1 MIKRNLFIF
10 FKALPFILFILFT
23 QKRFVIFG
31 ARRTLSEKYHSKSAR
46 RLTQIIAALGPT
58 FIKLAQ
64 VISTRADFLPAAYL
78 EALSTLQDEVP
89 PVSFSKIK
97 PIIEKDLGKSIDGIF
112 EKFTEEPLAAAS
124 VAQVY
129 RAVYKGKDVIV
140 KAIRP
145 DIEKNVA
152 IDIRTLRSVL
162 NLLKFFFPQN
172 KSIQSI
178 FVVLREFSVT
188 IYEEMDLIHESKNIK
203 EFRKIAKELD
213 FIVIPKIYSELTSKN
228 ILVMDFYKGI
238 KITNFIQIKE
248 MGLDPKKIIDKLIE
262 FYIYQALVSGIV
274 HADPHPGNILVSGGG
289 KIIMLDFGLVIH
301 ILEDTKQNLIKAVL
315 AGIKEDIPGIID
327 AYYALGIINKEVSRQ
342 LLENMAGKLYKVLSQ
357 KDISSK
363 KIQVIITEIMK
374 SFYAFPF
381 ELPQN
386 LVYIFKTAA
395 LLEGI
400 GTAYNPSY
408 NLVKDII
415 PVAKRY
421 IKQTELGK
429 GFSPINL
436 IKNGFNQ
443 FKEFINDT
451 RRLMHVAYSE
461 DFRVKIHPT
470 NISGLENFLIH
481 VIKRLIAS
489 VIGGFIG
496 IVSALI
502 FIEYKNVYMLIAGLA
517 ISVFT
522 VFLSVAFPI
531 KTTYGYSTL
540 LDVFRHR
547 NDG

>member
-481 VIKRLIAS
+481 VIKRLIAA

-496 IVSALI
+496 IISALI
-502 FIEYKNVYMLIAGLA
+502 FIGYKNVYMLIAGLA
-517 ISVFT
+517 ISAFT

>member
-1 MIKRNLFIF
+1 LIKRNLFIF
-10 FKALPFILFILFT
+10 FKAVPFILFILFT

-31 ARRTLSEKYHSKSAR
+31 ARRTLSEKYHSKSAKW
-46 RLTQIIAALGPT
+46 LTRIIAALGPT

-64 VISTRADFLPAAYL
+64 VISTRADFLPPAYL
-78 EALSTLQDEVP
+78 DALSTLQDEVP
-89 PVSFSKIK
+89 PVSFSRIK
-97 PIIEKDLGKSIDGIF
+97 PIIEKDSGKSINDIF

-129 RAVYKGKDVIV
+129 RAVYKSKDVIV
-140 KAIRP
+140 KVIRP

-152 IDIRTLRSVL
+152 IDIKTLKSVL
-162 NLLKFFFPQN
+162 NLLKIFFPQN

-178 FVVLREFSVT
+178 SVVLREFSVT
-188 IYEEMDLIHESKNIK
+188 IYEEMDLIHEAKNIK
-203 EFRKIAKELD
+203 EFGKIAKELD
-213 FIVIPKIYSELTSKN
+213 FIIIPETYQELTSKN
-228 ILVMDFYKGI
+228 ILVMDFHKGV
-238 KITNFIQIKE
+238 KITNFKKLKE
-248 MGLDPKKIIDKLIE
+248 TGLQPKKIIDKLIE
-262 FYIYQALVSGIV
+262 FYIYQSLITGIV
-274 HADPHPGNILVSGGG
+274 HADPHPGNILVNEEG
-289 KIIMLDFGLVIH
+289 KIVMLDFGLVIH
-301 ILEDTKQNLIKAVL
+301 ISEETKQNLIKAVL
-315 AGIKEDIPGIID
+315 AGVKEDISGIID

-342 LLENMAGKLYKVLSQ
+342 LLESMAGKLYKVLGQ

-363 KIQVIITEIMK
+363 KIQEIITEIMK

-429 GFSPINL
+429 SFSPVNF

-443 FKEFINDT
+443 LKEFINDT

-489 VIGGFIG
+489 VIGGFVG
-496 IVSALI
+496 IISALI
-502 FIEYKNVYMLIAGLA
+502 FIEYKNTYLLIAGLI
-517 ISVFT
+517 ISAFT
-522 VFLSVAFPI
+522 VFASVAFPI

-547 NDG
+547 NED

>member
-1 MIKRNLFIF
+1 MIKRNLYIF
-10 FKALPFILFILFT
+10 LKAVPFILYILFT

-31 ARRTLSEKYHSKSAR
+31 GRRTLSESYHVKSAR
-46 RLTQIIAALGPT
+46 RLTRIIAALGPT

-97 PIIEKDLGKSIDGIF
+97 PIIEKGLGKSAGDIF

-129 RAVYKGKDVIV
+129 KAVYKDKDVIIKV
-140 KAIRP
+140 IRP
-145 DIEKNVA
+145 DIEKNVG
-152 IDIRTLRSVL
+152 IDIKTLKSVL
-162 NLLKFFFPQN
+162 NLLKIFFPQN
-172 KSIQSI
+172 KSLLS
-178 FVVLREFSVT
+178 VSTVLREFNIT
-188 IYEEMDLIHESKNIK
+188 IYEEMDMLHEAENIK

-213 FIVIPKIYSELTSKN
+213 FIIVPKTYPELTSKN
-228 ILVMDFYKGI
+228 ILVMDFHKGV
-238 KITNFIQIKE
+238 KITNFKKIIE
-248 MGLDPKKIIDKLIE
+248 MGFEPKKIIDKLIE
-262 FYIYQALVSGIV
+262 FYIYQSLVSGIV
-274 HADPHPGNILVSGGG
+274 HADPHPGNILVNGEG

-301 ILEDTKQNLIKAVL
+301 ISEDTKQNLINAVL
-315 AGIKEDIPGIID
+315 AGVREDISGIID

-342 LLENMAGKLYKVLSQ
+342 LLESMAEKLYKVLGQ

-363 KIQVIITEIMK
+363 KIQQIITEIMK

-400 GTAYNPSY
+400 GTAYEPSY

-415 PVAKRY
+415 PVAKKY
-421 IKQTELGK
+421 IKQTGLEK
-429 GFSPINL
+429 GFSPL
-436 IKNGFNQ
+436 GFIKKGFEQ
-443 FKEFINDT
+443 LKEFIHDT
-451 RRLMHVAYSE
+451 KRLMHAAYAE
-461 DFRVKIHPT
+461 DFRVKIHPA
-470 NISGLENFLIH
+470 NISGLENFLIQ
-481 VIKRLIAS
+481 VIKRLIVAG
-489 VIGGFIG
+489 VGGFIG
-496 IVSALI
+496 IISALI
-502 FIEYKNVYMLIAGLA
+502 FIEYKNVYLLLGGFLIGAL
-517 ISVFT
+517 T

-547 NDG
+547 D